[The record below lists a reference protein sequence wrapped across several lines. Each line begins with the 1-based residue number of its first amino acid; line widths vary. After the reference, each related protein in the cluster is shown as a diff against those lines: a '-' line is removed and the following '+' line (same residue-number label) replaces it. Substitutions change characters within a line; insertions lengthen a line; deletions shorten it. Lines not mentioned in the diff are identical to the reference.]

1 MMEPRVTVGVPP
13 ADPAPTPHLAP
24 TFSAGA
30 SVGQPPPLPPF
41 FLWRRPA
48 RREGHPDT
56 CPPSKERS
64 GESGQSQR
72 RRSTFAGTD

>member
-1 MMEPRVTVGVPP
+1 MELRVIVGVPP
-13 ADPAPTPHLAP
+13 ADPAPTPHLVL

-48 RREGHPDT
+48 RREGHPET
-56 CPPSKERS
+56 TPTSEEQS
-64 GESGQSQR
+64 GESGQSQH
-72 RRSTFAGTD
+72 RRSTFAGTN